1 MKRAG
6 LISSLALTA
15 LVLCDVAIAA
25 GPSDVGGFS
34 AAKPDKAPRAE
45 RVRYDEVFV
54 KQNPKKPNEART
66 IKEAYEKLRAG
77 GVIYLTEENT
87 DLTDDGKGMVVDKP
101 FTLAQDAALVTLIDR
116 NGEGKSTRTS
126 RVTVFGAANGTCLS
140 VEMDDPDSPA
150 RNTLPKNEVTLRNI
164 KFEARTTED
173 KRVEAEAKTPE
184 EEGTCLRVKL
194 GSLVLD
200 NVEIAV
206 APTDSKNIEKGFRT
220 GVHVEGG
227 QVTALRDF
235 RAEVTRYGLLLE
247 GGAADFPNW
256 PEFKGL
262 KKGSTS
268 DLTLAGACEGE
279 RSIGIYA
286 KPSKDRRLADARAFV
301 IGAQVDGFDVGV
313 CALGE
318 GSRFENSLF
327 GNNQIGLVAEAPVT
341 VKGSTIFNNSV
352 AGVVINTEN
361 SEFAGN
367 AILLNE
373 IGAAIGPLDAPVFNG
388 NTLAF
393 NKIATK
399 KIDGPISNRRPQK
412 DFISNL
418 SGNIAACNAQGGEIV
433 HFARFR
439 KANKRKHNA
448 EKSCAGET
456 GVSYCM
462 SLRGRCAI
470 VGNQCGAVV
479 EPITGGLPDACDNY
493 PASLRPR

>member
-1 MKRAG
+1 MTRAG

-45 RVRYDEVFV
+45 RARYDEVFV

-77 GVIYLTEENT
+77 GVIYLTEPENT
-87 DLTDDGKGMVVDKP
+87 DLSDDGKGLLVDKP
-101 FTLAQDAALVTLIDR
+101 FTLAQDAALISILSKERGATEALA
-116 NGEGKSTRTS
+116 S
-126 RVTVFGAANGTCLS
+126 RATVVGAANGACLS
-140 VEMDDPDSPA
+140 IEMDDPDSPA
-150 RNTLPKNEVTLRNI
+150 RSKLPKNEVTLRNI
-164 KFEARTTED
+164 AFKPHPSRA
-173 KRVEAEAKTPE
+173 A
-184 EEGTCLRVKL
+184 GTCLHVKL

-200 NVEIAV
+200 NVEIAS
-206 APTDSKNIEKGFRT
+206 AQSGSPTEAMAFRT

-227 QVTALRDF
+227 QVTALRYF
-235 RAEVTRYGLLLE
+235 RADVSRYGLLLE

-256 PEFKGL
+256 SEFKGL
-262 KKGSTS
+262 KKGSAS

-470 VGNQCGAVV
+470 VGNQCGAVA